1 MDSSITST
9 EKTQGASTHPFR
21 LGSLY
26 AHQFTDWMCI
36 LCGLEQLDDDLYI
49 VGFMRLH
56 DQRTFYATFTALE
69 WCEHWARIA

>member
-9 EKTQGASTHPFR
+9 ERTQGASTHPFH

-36 LCGLEQLDDDLYI
+36 LCGLEHIGNGLYD
-49 VGFMRLH
+49 VEFMRLH
-56 DQRTFYATFTALE
+56 DQRTFYATYTALE